1 MRHNIL
7 EVRFSLLLVSLLF
20 FSVHIKN
27 EAGLPDA
34 PSVLSIVK
42 EGITQYGMDVFPVRI
57 NELIKINFRLILP

>member
-1 MRHNIL
+1 MRNNIP
-7 EVRFSLLLVSLLF
+7 EIRFSLLLVFLMF

-34 PSVLSIVK
+34 SSVLSIVK